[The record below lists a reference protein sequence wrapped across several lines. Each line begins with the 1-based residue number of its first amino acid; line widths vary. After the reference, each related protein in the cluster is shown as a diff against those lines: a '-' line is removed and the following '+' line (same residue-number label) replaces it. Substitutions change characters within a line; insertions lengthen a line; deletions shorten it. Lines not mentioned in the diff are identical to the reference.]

1 MAPDAEALA
10 ALREA
15 WSQVQA
21 MSAEPAAEPLQAS
34 RRSQRSTPSDP
45 KDSGGSSTAEDS
57 EDPGEAEEPEAESV
71 AMARE
76 IALRRLSVRARSRKE
91 LAQDLKSRDV
101 PAEAAAAVLDRFAE
115 VGLIDDAAFAEEWVE
130 ARGRRSGA
138 GRLRQELRLKGVA
151 EEHIADAIG
160 ARDDDA
166 DLTNARKL
174 ATRKAASMKGLEKV
188 VRQRRLTAFLGRRGF
203 SSAVI
208 RRVVGEVLG
217 AQAVDDDG

>member
-1 MAPDAEALA
+1 MPPEAAPEPPRESADAEA
-10 ALREA
+10 
-15 WSQVQA
+15 
-21 MSAEPAAEPLQAS
+21 
-34 RRSQRSTPSDP
+34 DP
-45 KDSGGSSTAEDS
+45 
-57 EDPGEAEEPEAESV
+57 V

-91 LAQDLKSRDV
+91 LAQDLAKREV
-101 PAEAAAAVLDRFAE
+101 PAEAVAQVLDRFME

-160 ARDDDA
+160 AREGNA
-166 DLTNARKL
+166 DLTNAREL
-174 ATRKAASMKGLEKV
+174 ATRRAASMNGLDRV
-188 VRQRRLTAFLGRRGF
+188 VRQRRLTGYLGRRGF

-208 RRVVGEVLG
+208 RRVVGEVIESQTL
-217 AQAVDDDG
+217 VDDD